1 MMRRTVDF
9 EERYGVSIN
18 GLKST
23 EEVDA
28 CVEKKAGVRLRVVAA
43 SSDMTDRAGNVLSI
57 KSYDIDGLLD
67 RALR

>member
-43 SSDMTDRAGNVLSI
+43 SGDMTDRAGNSLSV
-57 KSYDIDGLLD
+57 KRYDIEKLLYN
-67 RALR
+67 ALR

>member
-1 MMRRTVDF
+1 MVRQTVDF
-9 EERYGVSIN
+9 EERYGISIDR
-18 GLKST
+18 LKSI

-43 SSDMTDRAGNVLSI
+43 SSGMTDRAGNVLSI

-67 RALR
+67 KALR